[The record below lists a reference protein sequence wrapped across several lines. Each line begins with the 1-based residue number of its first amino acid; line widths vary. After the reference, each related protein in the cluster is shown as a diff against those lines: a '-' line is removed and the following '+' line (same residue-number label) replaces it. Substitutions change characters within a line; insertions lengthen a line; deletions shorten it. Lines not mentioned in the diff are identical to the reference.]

1 MIGGL
6 WLLVKDLLKWMMFFL
21 GNGMMENGYIFIKKN
36 VFDEMFKFYIFLLFG
51 VIDVFSLIKFF
62 LVVLLI
68 FWYGYVWF
76 GCNYRGKNK

>member
-1 MIGGL
+1 MVISKRFVEVDDVFFG
-6 WLLVKDLLKWMMFFL
+6 KWND
-21 GNGMMENGYIFIKKN
+21 GKWYIFIKKN

-51 VIDVFSLIKFF
+51 VIDDFSLIKFF